1 MKQLTLLIAL
11 IFQLGIQHLQ
21 AQQELAVLSYS
32 VPEKIEAGTPFQVSM
47 TLNRGSI
54 TGIARIQQ
62 AWPRGFSIN
71 EVENSGAI
79 FSFSKK
85 QLQFLWVTLPTE
97 QEIKVTFEVTASKD
111 YAGKLEI
118 PGILAY
124 LEDNQRKEIKFNPL
138 KLDILGKGT
147 KAFEK
152 PASPSLSASSDTQ
165 TKSPAIAEKS
175 STPVKTSPTTTP
187 VKKEVAPLKPA
198 PKLEQK
204 EKSVTPKKESSPLVK
219 KEAPKNAETKKS
231 VPATEIK
238 PKTEPAKTPAKTENT
253 ASPSTSTSTTKSA
266 ISFRIQVAALPQK
279 AEKET
284 IARDFNVEAKD
295 LQEESHNGLFKFTFG
310 EYPNLAEARKKM
322 NANPKMKGKAFI
334 TGYRNGIRIDLEE
347 AIRLSKEK

>member
-1 MKQLTLLIAL
+1 MKQVTLLIAF
-11 IFQLGIQHLQ
+11 IFQLGIQHIQ
-21 AQQELAVLSYS
+21 AQQELAVLTYS

-47 TLNRGSI
+47 TLNRGAI

-62 AWPRGFSIN
+62 SWPRGFTIN
-71 EVENSGAI
+71 EVENAGAI

-124 LEDNQRKEIKFNPL
+124 LEGSQRKELTFNPL

-152 PASPSLSASSDTQ
+152 PASPSLSASSDTKI
-165 TKSPAIAEKS
+165 KSPAIAEKP
-175 STPVKTSPTTTP
+175 STPVKTSPASSP

-204 EKSVTPKKESSPLVK
+204 EKPVTPKKESVPIVK
-219 KEAPKNAETKKS
+219 KEVPKTPETKKGA
-231 VPATEIK
+231 PITEEK
-238 PKTEPAKTPAKTENT
+238 PKTEPVKTPAKIETT
-253 ASPSTSTSTTKSA
+253 TSPSTSTSTSKSA

-279 AEKET
+279 ADKET
-284 IARDFNVEAKD
+284 IARDFSVEAKD
-295 LQEESHNGLFKFTFG
+295 LQEESHNGLFKYTFG